1 MTGFMK
7 QWFAIN
13 RYMAAI
19 ADTFDT

>member
-1 MTGFMK
+1 MK